1 MIKSKNIIY
10 NTKDDL
16 FSLQKICSDY
26 DTDQILI
33 QVFSGKTALN
43 TLQLLLSDLIEVFPD
58 IAIIGTT
65 TSGEIVGDT
74 LLEQNIV
81 INITMFEQTKVITH
95 LITQNDNLFEAGKEI
110 GTSFSKYNP
119 KALILFGCG
128 LKNKR
133 TIDGTDL
140 LDSLKEELPNT
151 IISGGQ
157 AGDNGVGEI
166 TYVFTQEGITSQGV
180 SAASLSGEELNV
192 NNSYNLA
199 WIPIGTKLTIT
210 KVKGSRVYSINN
222 QTPYDLYSHYLGKDV
237 AEGLPLSAVDFPLI
251 IERDGIPMAIHAT
264 GVNDDGSFDYIHSF
278 TAGEQLQFGFCH
290 IGLLERGAQKTFNQL
305 KEKEAQALF
314 IYSCVSRKWILG
326 SDVSLEINSLTNL
339 ATTSGFF
346 SYGEYY
352 SHPSGKNL
360 FLSQTM
366 TVLTLAEGTQNK
378 TSVIDEFSSK
388 ISNEDSKQLKTLRVL
403 HRLVETSAIENEKI
417 NAELIELSEKDT
429 LTGLY
434 NRRYMNK
441 HLESE
446 LKRTRRST
454 ESLSML
460 FIDIDFFKQYNDAYG
475 HVAGDNC
482 LRGVAGEISNF
493 TKRLT
498 DIAIRYG
505 GEEFICIFPLT
516 SFDGAM
522 TLAEEL
528 RQAIEKLN
536 IQHVDSLVSDAVTIS
551 IGVITIKNK
560 NKYLSSKEFIDLC
573 DEQLY
578 LAKELGR
585 NQIHGK
591 DFS

>member
-1 MIKSKNIIY
+1 MIKSTNIIY
-10 NTKDDL
+10 NKKEDL
-16 FSLQKICSDY
+16 FSLQKICSNY
-26 DTDQILI
+26 EKSRILI
-33 QVFSGKTALN
+33 QVFSGNSDFN
-43 TLQLLLSDLIEVFPD
+43 TLKLLLLDLTDVFPN
-58 IAIIGTT
+58 IAILGTT
-65 TSGEIVGDT
+65 TSGEIMGDR
-74 LLEQNIV
+74 LLEENIV
-81 INITMFEQTKVITH
+81 INVTMFEQTKVITQ
-95 LITQNDNLFEAGKEI
+95 LITQNDNLFEAGKDI
-110 GTSFSKYNP
+110 GTRFAQYNP

-133 TIDGTDL
+133 TIDGTEL
-140 LDSLKEELPNT
+140 LHSLKKELPDT
-151 IISGGQ
+151 IIAGGQ
-157 AGDNGVGEI
+157 AGDNGQGKI
-166 TYVFTQEGITSQGV
+166 TYVFTEDGITSHGV
-180 SAASLSGEELNV
+180 AAAALAGEKLSV

-210 KVKGSRVYSINN
+210 KVKGSRVYTINN
-222 QTPYDLYSHYLGKDV
+222 QTPYELYSHYLGKNV

-251 IERDGIPMAIHAT
+251 IERDGISMAIHAM

-278 TAGEQLQFGFCH
+278 TAGEQVQFGFCH
-290 IGLLERGAQKTFNQL
+290 IGLLELGAKKIFNQL

-326 SDVSLEINSLTNL
+326 SDVSLEINSLTKL

-352 SHPSGKNL
+352 SHPSGENL

-366 TVLTLAEGTQNK
+366 TVLTLAEGTQDKK
-378 TSVIDEFSSK
+378 TIIDEFSSQ

-403 HRLVETSAIENEKI
+403 HRLVETSARENEKI
-417 NAELIELSEKDT
+417 NAELIELSEKDA

-434 NRRYMNK
+434 NRHYMNK

-446 LKRTRRST
+446 LKRTRRGT
-454 ESLSML
+454 EALSML
-460 FIDIDFFKQYNDAYG
+460 FIDIDFFKLYNDAYG

-482 LRGVAGEISNF
+482 LRGVAVEIANF

-505 GEEFICIFPLT
+505 GEEFICIFPFT
-516 SFDGAM
+516 TFDGAM

-528 RQAIEKLN
+528 RQSIERLN
-536 IQHVDSLVSDAVTIS
+536 IPHTDSLVSNFVTIS
-551 IGVITIKNK
+551 IGVVTIKNK
-560 NKYLSSKEFIDLC
+560 NKYLSSKELINLT

-578 LAKELGR
+578 IAKESGR
-585 NQIHGK
+585 NQVQGK